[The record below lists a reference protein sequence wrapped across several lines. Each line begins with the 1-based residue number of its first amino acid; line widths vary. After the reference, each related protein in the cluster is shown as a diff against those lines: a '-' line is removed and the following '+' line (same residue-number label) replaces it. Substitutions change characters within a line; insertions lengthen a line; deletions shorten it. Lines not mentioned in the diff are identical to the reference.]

1 MDASRRGFFR
11 GRRQAA
17 SIAAPLRPPWA
28 LGEAAFITAC
38 TRCGACVEK
47 CPNGIVVAG
56 SGSFPTVDFSRG
68 ECSFCGDCVTACAE
82 GALSQKAQQ
91 EAWQLAPV
99 IATTCIAQQNVVCRT
114 CGDSCEPR
122 AIRFRP
128 RLGAAAV
135 PEIETTD
142 CTGCGA
148 CVAICPVQ
156 SIHMESLHTNHA
168 AGTRHAMQ
176 STQQQGA
183 VT

>member
-11 GRRQAA
+11 GRRLAA
-17 SIAAPLRPPWA
+17 AITVPLRPPWA
-28 LGEAAFITAC
+28 RSEAAFTAAC

-47 CPNGIVVAG
+47 CPNGIVVNG
-56 SGSFPTVDFSRG
+56 SGSFPVIDFSRG
-68 ECSFCGDCVTACAE
+68 ECSFCGDCATACAE
-82 GALSQKAQQ
+82 GAISRMTDAQP
-91 EAWQLAPV
+91 WQIAPV
-99 IATTCIAQQNVVCRT
+99 VAATCIAQQNVVCRT

-135 PEIETTD
+135 PEIEIAD

-148 CVAICPVQ
+148 CVAVCPVQ
-156 SIHMESLHTNHA
+156 SIHMESLQTMDARHT
-168 AGTRHAMQ
+168 MQ